1 MFVRSLAQA
10 CIALGCAA
18 SAWAADCLAYEPDE
32 VRLTSIVSMSHGFG
46 PPGFGEDPA
55 HDSEED
61 YVLLT
66 LDKPICVAAGHV
78 VMDEDVAATDAF
90 QLVPKSG
97 SLFDRR
103 LLGKRIS
110 VSGTLFHRVSGGHTE
125 VMILYADAGK
135 GQR

>member
-1 MFVRSLAQA
+1 MFARSLALA
-10 CIALGCAA
+10 CVVLGYAA
-18 SAWAADCLAYEPDE
+18 PAWAADCLPYEPDVVE
-32 VRLTSIVSMSHGFG
+32 LTGIVSMAHGFG

-55 HDSEED
+55 HDRKED

-66 LDKPICVAAGHV
+66 LDKPICVTGGRIV
-78 VMDEDVAATDAF
+78 VDEDVAAIDAL

-97 SLFDRR
+97 RRFDRR

-125 VMILYADAGK
+125 VMILYTGAGK